1 MKVQYQIMEL
11 DTEHLKKYEHI
22 YSKRDRVC
30 FIPAKLDNMFSN
42 ITDSFEEAV
51 ELIKTQGDDF
61 KEYTIIPRIYM
72 TNY

>member
-11 DTEHLKKYEHI
+11 DTEHLKKHGDN

-42 ITDSFEEAV
+42 IVDSFEEAV
-51 ELIKTQGDDF
+51 ELIKTQGYDF